1 MPINRRLVFLAP
13 LALAGCGSLLGPQK
27 YVARTDWPLAPPPPA
42 SGGGK
47 GKGVVLVRDF
57 LAGPTLGGRGLLTLE
72 PDGGLHTGYYNRWA
86 VPPAQAV
93 TASLIAWLQ
102 ASGAFAAV
110 VASGSALSETLAVE
124 GTLDTL
130 MADLTSNTAR
140 AALTMV
146 VAKPHGIGERPVLQ
160 RLITASAPLSGR
172 TGPALVAA
180 QRAALAN
187 VLGQAVRAVIS
198 S

>member
-1 MPINRRLVFLAP
+1 MPINRRLVLLAP

-27 YVARTDWPLAPPPPA
+27 YVALTDWPLAPPPPQGA
-42 SGGGK
+42 GR
-47 GKGVVLVRDF
+47 GKGVVLVRDIE
-57 LAGPTLGGRGLLTLE
+57 AGPSLGGRGLLTLE
-72 PDGGLHTGYYNRWA
+72 PGGGLHTGYYNRWA

-130 MADLTSNTAR
+130 MADLTTSTAR
-140 AALTMV
+140 AALTLV
-146 VAKPHGIGERPVLQ
+146 VAKPHGISERPVLQ
-160 RLITASAPLSGR
+160 RRITASVPLGGR
-172 TGPALVAA
+172 IAVDLVNA
-180 QRAALAN
+180 QRAALAD
-187 VLGQAVRAVIS
+187 VLAQAVRAVIAAR
-198 S
+198 